1 MESEKICSQDLSQ
14 IIKFAVLD
22 DLLALGRANS
32 LWPLTFGLACTTWS
46 PAQDE
51 DLPSKK
57 KPVSKEIIEARAKVS
72 EARRGGKASDRA
84 KARAEALAKA
94 QPAHAD
100 AVNEALLRLTAPDQM
115 GTLFKVMGLAAP
127 HWPDGAGF

>member
-1 MESEKICSQDLSQ
+1 MGKRT
-14 IIKFAVLD
+14 VR
-22 DLLALGRANS
+22 LLLT
-32 LWPLTFGLACTTWS
+32 LTFGLACTTWS

-94 QPAHAD
+94 TDLNHATKD
-100 AVNEALLRLTAPDQM
+100 ELMKVRGISEAYAAAIIAKRPYKTKADLVSKNVLPM
-115 GTLFKVMGLAAP
+115 SVYMGLHDQVAAK
-127 HWPDGAGF
+127 